1 MNSGVIAQRY
11 ATALLRYA
19 NETRNEDLVYSQVIT
34 LVQAFQDVPQFRG
47 ALEHNPELS
56 FQDRLALMR
65 TALGEEHCEELYRFV
80 QLVDSHSRM
89 EFFSRMLIV
98 FIDKYRES
106 KNIKVGT
113 LVTAI
118 PQEGLKTRLEALVG
132 ADTGSTVNLSTK
144 VDDAVIGGFVLQIGD
159 LRMDASVAGQ
169 FKRIKDALVEND
181 NRII

>member
-1 MNSGVIAQRY
+1 MNAGLIAQRY
-11 ATALLRYA
+11 AKALLKYA
-19 NETRNEDLVYSQVIT
+19 NETRNEDLVYSQVT
-34 LVQAFQDVPQFRG
+34 SLVQAFQEVPQFRD

-56 FQDRLALMR
+56 TQDRLALMR
-65 TALGEEHCEELYRFV
+65 TALAGELCEELYRFV
-80 QLVDSHSRM
+80 QLVDSHSRT
-89 EFFSRMLIV
+89 EFLSRMLIA

-113 LVTAI
+113 LVTAV
-118 PQEGLKTRLEALVG
+118 PQVDLKMRLEALVS
-132 ADTGSTVNLSTK
+132 ADTGNSVNLSTK
-144 VDDAVIGGFVLQIGD
+144 VDNALIGGFVLQVGD